1 MYNTTT
7 VFTPCDFRDEDRMF
21 LDGMH
26 LVEEAYNEYQPMS
39 FFEEYITE
47 AFGKKK
53 AGNAKEDTPGSEES
67 PEPKTP
73 AQPTNTASEEKA
85 RKGILKLIDAV
96 LGIIRKI
103 KDTVSEFIAKR
114 RLSETERKAY
124 EQFKEMMKKDPAM
137 ANKKIRVR
145 DFKEIQ
151 KRYQQFM
158 NECERE
164 YEAVAKNAEHPIDKL
179 LEKGKNWVT
188 ENTKGV
194 FQSVN
199 AVGLINIAG
208 TNKETAQM
216 VYSILKSDERVMEE
230 MRKSMGDKGFK
241 KWEKDM
247 KSLTKRISIKRM
259 KMKVTNQYFDDYV
272 SAYAGAYQSLFHLKD
287 GINVKDG
294 TQMDVI
300 NYIRLNQNSEG
311 LVDVVKGVV
320 DLGVTAGKGVAKG
333 AGDKIKDNAYRA
345 THGGEHRIPRKTSKI
360 GIIRQGFKK
369 PSFEPVGG
377 SGFRKK

>member
-7 VFTPCDFRDEDRMF
+7 VFTHCDFRDEDRMF
-21 LDGMH
+21 LEGMH
-26 LVEEAYNEYQPMS
+26 LVEEAYENYQPMT

-53 AGNAKEDTPGSEES
+53 AGNAKEDTPSS
-67 PEPKTP
+67 PASQEPKTP

-179 LEKGKNWVT
+179 LEKGKIGILDQSDGNNTVT
-188 ENTKGV
+188 G
-194 FQSVN
+194 
-199 AVGLINIAG
+199 
-208 TNKETAQM
+208 
-216 VYSILKSDERVMEE
+216 
-230 MRKSMGDKGFK
+230 
-241 KWEKDM
+241 
-247 KSLTKRISIKRM
+247 
-259 KMKVTNQYFDDYV
+259 
-272 SAYAGAYQSLFHLKD
+272 
-287 GINVKDG
+287 
-294 TQMDVI
+294 
-300 NYIRLNQNSEG
+300 
-311 LVDVVKGVV
+311 
-320 DLGVTAGKGVAKG
+320 
-333 AGDKIKDNAYRA
+333 
-345 THGGEHRIPRKTSKI
+345 TSKI
-360 GIIRQGFKK
+360 YSTSSYVQPEGKLYYQYRFVVPLVACVCTVLVGWGIFSYIDYLKIPVLQPLPRVEYIWFAVAIVVIFVICYILFPSGNWNKRACLHIIGKSKYTDKDMLHYTVSGCTDKYSVRLTDTSNDIVIPINNGETVSFNKQDIKIKK
-369 PSFEPVGG
+369 LSYLGYLQWKYIKHEKG
-377 SGFRKK
+377 

>member
-1 MYNTTT
+1 MYDTAT

-21 LDGMH
+21 LEGMH
-26 LVEEAYNEYQPMS
+26 LVEEAYENYQPMT

-53 AGNAKEDTPGSEES
+53 AGNAKEDAPSS
-67 PEPKTP
+67 QASQEPKTP

-96 LGIIRKI
+96 LGMIQKI
-103 KDTVSEFIAKR
+103 KDTVSDFIARR
-114 RLSETERKAY
+114 RLSETERKAF

-137 ANKKIRVR
+137 ANKKVRVR

-151 KRYQQFM
+151 RRYQQFM
-158 NECERE
+158 AECEKE
-164 YEAVAKNAEHPIDKL
+164 YEAVAKNADHPIDKL

-188 ENTKGV
+188 RNTKGV

-216 VYSILKSDERVMEE
+216 VYAVLKSDERLMNE
-230 MRKSMGDKGFK
+230 MRKSMGEKGFK

-272 SAYAGAYQSLFHLKD
+272 SAYAGAYQSLFNLKD
-287 GINVKDG
+287 GVNVKDG
-294 TQMDVI
+294 TQMDI
-300 NYIRLNQNSEG
+300 LNYVRLNQNTADT
-311 LVDVVKGVV
+311 VNDVIDVGVS
-320 DLGVTAGKGVAKG
+320 AGKGYIKG
-333 AGDKIKDNAYRA
+333 AADKLKDNVYRA
-345 THGGEHRIPRKTSKI
+345 THGGEHRVPKKTSKI
-360 GIIRQGFKK
+360 GIIKQGFKK
-369 PSFEPVGG
+369 PSFEPVSG